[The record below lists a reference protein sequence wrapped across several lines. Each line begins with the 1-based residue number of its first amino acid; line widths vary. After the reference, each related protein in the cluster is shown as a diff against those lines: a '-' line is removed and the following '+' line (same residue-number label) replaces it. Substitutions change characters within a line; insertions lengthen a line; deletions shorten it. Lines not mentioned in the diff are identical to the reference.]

1 MNKISYS
8 LTESVLEDVD
18 INAAIKVLKS
28 KKITMGLKTKQVEA
42 YFKKQVVKTDSLMVN
57 SGSSAN
63 LLIFQCLI
71 NPMVKKLKP
80 GDEVLIPAICWSTSL
95 WPIIQSG
102 LKVKFVDIDLAT
114 LNIDINDL
122 KKKITKKTK
131 ALMLVHALGN
141 CADMTELM
149 NICKKKKIILI
160 EDTCEALGSTY
171 KNKPLG
177 TFGDFSS
184 FSFYYS
190 HHITS
195 GEGGM
200 VCTKNKKYLEVL
212 KSLRS
217 HGWSRD
223 LKDNKTLSKKY
234 KNIDK
239 NWIFINSGFN
249 LRTTDINASI
259 GLEQLKRIKKIL
271 STRKNNFLKIKKSLI
286 EDKRY
291 TKQFIILNDQKD
303 TNAAWFGIPI
313 ILNSSD
319 KSYKQ
324 IVMNKLHKKGI
335 ITRPIISGNFAKQP
349 SIKLYK
355 IKTDY
360 KLPNSDLIDK
370 KAFFLGLHNI
380 KITDS
385 KLKFLTN
392 SIYSSL

>member
-8 LTESVLEDVD
+8 LTESVLGSED
-18 INAAIKVLKS
+18 INAAIKVLRS
-28 KKITMGLKTKQVEA
+28 KKITMGPKTRQVEA
-42 YFKKQVVKTDSLMVN
+42 YFKDHIVKTNSLMVN

-102 LKVKFVDIDLAT
+102 LKVKFVDIDLST
-114 LNIDINDL
+114 LNIDLNDL
-122 KKKITKKTK
+122 IKKITKRTK

-141 CADMTELM
+141 CTDMTKLM
-149 NICKKKKIILI
+149 NICKKNKIILI

-190 HHITS
+190 HHVTS

-200 VCTKNKKYLEVL
+200 VCTKNKKYLEIL

-223 LKDNKTLSKKY
+223 LKNNKTLSKKH

-249 LRTTDINASI
+249 LRTTDINAAI

-271 STRKNNFLKIKKSLI
+271 SIRKYNFLKIKKSLL
-286 EDKRY
+286 KNKKY
-291 TKQFIILNDQKD
+291 NNQFTILDDQE
-303 TNAAWFGIPI
+303 NANTAWFGIPI
-313 ILNSSD
+313 ILNVD
-319 KSYKQ
+319 NKKYKEKL
-324 IVMNKLHKKGI
+324 MNNLNNKGI
-335 ITRPIISGNFAKQP
+335 MTRPIISGNFANQP

-355 IKTDY
+355 IKIDSE
-360 KLPNSDLIDK
+360 LPNSNLVDTK
-370 KAFFLGLHNI
+370 GFFLGLHNI
-380 KITDS
+380 KISDS
-385 KLKFLTN
+385 KLKFLTD
-392 SIYSSL
+392 SVFSSL

>member
-1 MNKISYS
+1 MNKISYP
-8 LTESVLEDVD
+8 LTESVLEGVD
-18 INAAIKVLKS
+18 IDAAIKVLRS
-28 KKITMGLKTKQVEA
+28 KKITMGPKTRQVEA
-42 YFKKQVVKTDSLMVN
+42 YFKDHIVKTNSLMVN

-102 LKVKFVDIDLAT
+102 LKVKFVDIDLST
-114 LNIDINDL
+114 LNIDLNDL
-122 KKKITKKTK
+122 IKKITKKTK

-141 CADMTELM
+141 CTDMTKLM
-149 NICKKKKIILI
+149 NICKKNKIILI

-200 VCTKNKKYLEVL
+200 VCTKNKKYLEIL

-223 LKDNKTLSKKY
+223 LKNNKTLSKKH

-249 LRTTDINASI
+249 LRTTDINAAI

-271 STRKNNFLKIKKSLI
+271 SIRKYNFLKIKKSLL
-286 EDKRY
+286 KNKKY
-291 TKQFIILNDQKD
+291 NNQFTILDDQEHAN
-303 TNAAWFGIPI
+303 TAWFGIPI
-313 ILNSSD
+313 ILNFD
-319 KSYKQ
+319 NKKYKQ
-324 IVMNKLHKKGI
+324 KLMNNLNNKGI
-335 ITRPIISGNFAKQP
+335 MTRPIISGNFANQP

-355 IKTDY
+355 IKIDSE
-360 KLPNSDLIDK
+360 LPNSNAVDK
-370 KAFFLGLHNI
+370 KGFFLGLHNI
-380 KITDS
+380 KISDS
-385 KLKFLTN
+385 KLKFLTD
-392 SIYSSL
+392 SVFSSL

>member
-1 MNKISYS
+1 MNKISYP
-8 LTESVLEDVD
+8 LTESVLEGAD
-18 INAAIKVLKS
+18 INAAIKVLRS
-28 KKITMGLKTKQVEA
+28 KKITMGPKTRQVEA
-42 YFKKQVVKTDSLMVN
+42 YFKDHIVKTNSLMVN

-102 LKVKFVDIDLAT
+102 LKVKFVDIDLST
-114 LNIDINDL
+114 LNIDLNDL
-122 KKKITKKTK
+122 IKKITKRTK

-141 CADMTELM
+141 CTDMTKLM
-149 NICKKKKIILI
+149 NICKKNKIILI

-190 HHITS
+190 HHVTS

-200 VCTKNKKYLEVL
+200 VCTKNKKYLEIL

-223 LKDNKTLSKKY
+223 LKNNKTLSKKH

-249 LRTTDINASI
+249 LRTTDINAAI

-271 STRKNNFLKIKKSLI
+271 SIRKYNFLKIKKSLL
-286 EDKRY
+286 KNKKY
-291 TKQFIILNDQKD
+291 NNQFTILDDQE
-303 TNAAWFGIPI
+303 NANTAWFGIPI
-313 ILNSSD
+313 ILNVD
-319 KSYKQ
+319 NKKYKEKL
-324 IVMNKLHKKGI
+324 MNNLNNKGI
-335 ITRPIISGNFAKQP
+335 MTRPIISGNFANQP

-355 IKTDY
+355 IKIDSE
-360 KLPNSDLIDK
+360 LPNSNLVDTK
-370 KAFFLGLHNI
+370 GFFLGLHNI
-380 KITDS
+380 KISDS
-385 KLKFLTN
+385 KLKFLTD
-392 SIYSSL
+392 SVFSSL

>member
-8 LTESVLEDVD
+8 LTESVLEGAD
-18 INAAIKVLKS
+18 INAAIKVLRS
-28 KKITMGLKTKQVEA
+28 KKITMGPKTRQVEA
-42 YFKKQVVKTDSLMVN
+42 YFKDHIVKTNSLMVN

-102 LKVKFVDIDLAT
+102 LKVKFVDIDLST
-114 LNIDINDL
+114 LNIDLNDL
-122 KKKITKKTK
+122 IKKITKRTK

-141 CADMTELM
+141 CTDMTKLM
-149 NICKKKKIILI
+149 NICKKNKIILI

-190 HHITS
+190 HHVTS

-200 VCTKNKKYLEVL
+200 VCTKNKKYLEIL

-223 LKDNKTLSKKY
+223 LKNNKTLSKKH

-249 LRTTDINASI
+249 LRTTDINAAI

-271 STRKNNFLKIKKSLI
+271 SIRKYNFLKIKKSLL
-286 EDKRY
+286 KNKKY
-291 TKQFIILNDQKD
+291 NNQFTILDDQE
-303 TNAAWFGIPI
+303 NANTAWFGIPI
-313 ILNSSD
+313 ILNVD
-319 KSYKQ
+319 NKKYKEKL
-324 IVMNKLHKKGI
+324 MNNLNNKGI
-335 ITRPIISGNFAKQP
+335 MTRPIISGNFANQP

-355 IKTDY
+355 IKIDSE
-360 KLPNSDLIDK
+360 LPNSNLVDTK
-370 KAFFLGLHNI
+370 GFFLGLHNI
-380 KITDS
+380 KISDS
-385 KLKFLTN
+385 KLKFLTD
-392 SIYSSL
+392 SVFSSL

>member
-1 MNKISYS
+1 MTRLIYP
-8 LTESVLEDVD
+8 LTESVLEKVD
-18 INAAIKVLKS
+18 LNAAIRVINS
-28 KKITMGLKTKQVEA
+28 TKITMGKKTKQIEN
-42 YFKKQVVKTDSLMVN
+42 YFNKKIVKMNSLMVN

-71 NPMVKKLKP
+71 NPMVKRLKP
-80 GDEVLIPAICWSTSL
+80 GDEVLVPAICWSTSL

-102 LKVKFVDIDLAT
+102 LKVKFVDIDIDT
-114 LNIDINDL
+114 LNISLSDL
-122 KKKITKKTK
+122 EKKISKKTK

-141 CADMTELM
+141 CADMTKLTT
-149 NICKKKKIILI
+149 ICKKNNIILI

-177 TFGDFSS
+177 TFGEFSS

-200 VCTKNKKYLEVL
+200 VCAKNLKHIEVI

-217 HGWSRD
+217 HGWSRG
-223 LKDNKTLSKKY
+223 LAQSKNIANKY

-249 LRTTDINASI
+249 LRPTDINAAI
-259 GLEQLKRIKKIL
+259 GIEQLKRIKKIL
-271 STRKNNFLKIKKSLI
+271 SIRKYNFLKIKNELI
-286 EDKRY
+286 QNKKY
-291 TKQFIILNDQKD
+291 NQQFSILEDQKYS
-303 TNAAWFGIPI
+303 NIAWFGIPF
-313 ILNSSD
+313 ILNSKD
-319 KSYKQ
+319 KNYKLS
-324 IVMNKLHKKGI
+324 VMEKLNNKGVM
-335 ITRPIISGNFAKQP
+335 TRPIISGNFAKQP

-355 IKTDY
+355 IKTGS
-360 KLPNSDLIDK
+360 KLHNADLIDK
-370 KAFFLGLHNI
+370 NAFFLGLHNI
-380 KITDS
+380 KITTK
-385 KLKFLTN
+385 KLKFLTE